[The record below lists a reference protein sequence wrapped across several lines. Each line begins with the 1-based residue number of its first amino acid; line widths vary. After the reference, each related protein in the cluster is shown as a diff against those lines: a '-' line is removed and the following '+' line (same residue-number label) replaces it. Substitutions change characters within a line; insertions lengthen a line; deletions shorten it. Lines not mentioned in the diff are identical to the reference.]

1 MAFSCGFFNNLNN
14 DSKYRY
20 NAEQLSSI
28 FDGII
33 SDGVYA
39 NYKQAF
45 VVRASSNDNEV
56 IVQPGRAWLLHTWS
70 YNDADLPV
78 VAPESELVLDRIDA
92 LVIDVNTE
100 PEVRWN
106 EIKWVQGTPASEDV
120 QRPTLVDETFHKQYP
135 LCYVYRAAGTT
146 TIAAENITNM
156 VGTSE
161 LPFVTGIIESI
172 DITTL
177 LAQWQAQ
184 FDNWNTQKRNEFE
197 SWEDAVQ
204 SDFETWKDNEENDFE
219 DWFQHLHDELD
230 ENQAAHLQN
239 EIDDINNELDKF
251 TDLLTGTIAAGATSV
266 TIQDESILTTS
277 IVDIYFEDKVLAPTE
292 VTVTT
297 GQIVIEINPQTS
309 STVVGVRILEG
320 GGE

>member
-1 MAFSCGFFNNLNN
+1 MAFTCGFYNNLNN

-33 SDGVYA
+33 SDGMYA
-39 NYKQAF
+39 NYKQAM
-45 VVRASSNDNEV
+45 VVRASENDNEV

-70 YNDADLPV
+70 HNDADLPV

-106 EIKWVQGTPASEDV
+106 EIKWVQGTPASQDV
-120 QRPTLVDETFHKQYP
+120 QRPTLIDEEFHKQYP

-146 TIAAENITNM
+146 TIATENITNA

-161 LPFVTGIIESI
+161 LPFVTGIIDTI
-172 DITTL
+172 NITDL
-177 LAQWQAQ
+177 LVQWQAQ
-184 FDNWNTQKRNEFE
+184 WDSWMSAEQTDFE
-197 SWEDAVQ
+197 SWEDQVQ
-204 SDFETWKDNEENDFE
+204 SAFETWKTTEQSDFE

-239 EIDDINNELDKF
+239 EIDDLMDEL
-251 TDLLTGTIAAGATSV
+251 TELQYNSLTPAQQANGTM
-266 TIQDESILTTS
+266 
-277 IVDIYFEDKVLAPTE
+277 YFV
-292 VTVTT
+292 
-297 GQIVIEINPQTS
+297 S
-309 STVVGVRILEG
+309 
-320 GGE
+320 